1 MELLLAVYVSPL
13 QGEVMGH
20 LEVMGHCASCHP
32 FGTFRS
38 FGCMRISLYEIEVRF
53 TTASSG
59 N

>member
-32 FGTFRS
+32 FGTFHP
-38 FGCMRISLYEIEVRF
+38 FGYMDIPV
-53 TTASSG
+53 
-59 N
+59 